1 MAAPVS
7 VSELQRN
14 AKSIIDECV
23 STGHAKR
30 ITRYGVSPVTLVK
43 TERYLEL
50 LKMELA
56 VKERDFLV
64 RKSLMRAWDDYKAG
78 RVTPLEDALAFAD
91 AKRGGLHA

>member
-1 MAAPVS
+1 MASSVT

-14 AKSIIDECV
+14 TKSIIDECV
-23 STGHAKR
+23 ATGRAKR
-30 ITRYGVSPVTLVK
+30 ITRHSESPVTLVK

-64 RKSLMRAWDDYKAG
+64 RKSLMRAWDDYQVG
-78 RVTPLEDALAFAD
+78 RVTPLDAALALAD
-91 AKRGGLHA
+91 SRHGEPDA